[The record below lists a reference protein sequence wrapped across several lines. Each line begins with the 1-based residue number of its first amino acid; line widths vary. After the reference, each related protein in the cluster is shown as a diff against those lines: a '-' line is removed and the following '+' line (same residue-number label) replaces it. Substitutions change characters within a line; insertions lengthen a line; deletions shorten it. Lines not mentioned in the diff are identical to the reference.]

1 MPHVV
6 AGSRKERDYS
16 RRQARMVKTF
26 QIAMLQMQDY
36 LTRQTEQQQSKLS
49 AERGS
54 AAHTGRCPQ
63 HCMGHRVQQKGQGR
77 AQLNGEHPSVK
88 LLPGEQF
95 RDKKGCATLPQ
106 DTPSLEDT
114 GQKKDSEKLNK
125 H

>member
-6 AGSRKERDYS
+6 AGRRKERDYS

-36 LTRQTEQQQSKLS
+36 LTRQTEQQQSKFS

-63 HCMGHRVQQKGQGR
+63 HCMGHRVTHSSR
-77 AQLNGEHPSVK
+77 
-88 LLPGEQF
+88 
-95 RDKKGCATLPQ
+95 Q
-106 DTPSLEDT
+106 DREELS
-114 GQKKDSEKLNK
+114 
-125 H
+125 